1 MSTVR
6 DAACSFRIDHE
17 SFSAAFELSRWQKRL
32 CVLTFRGIAH
42 LDALIRVGSL
52 NIPTYNQASEL
63 RTSSVLMDSQ
73 VDVADFDGGD
83 ENISVCLR
91 IRQFTPDELSRNDK
105 LALTCSDGK
114 TVMVRGKLP
123 DRDDKDVSCSYALTC
138 ALTQTC
144 SQSEMFDRC
153 GIRDLLDSCV
163 NGYSSTVFAYGQ
175 TGSGK
180 TYTIVGPEQQVDA
193 LESRSS
199 DVDGIIARSVK
210 YLFRAIEKRSD
221 AVYRVECSYLELYNE
236 QVRDLVSG
244 TGDQLGVKFDPQK
257 NTFYVDKLSII
268 PCSSKRDVMRVFSRG
283 FKRTRVASHDLNSR
297 SNRSHCVFTV
307 YLHYEPN
314 GAKDD
319 AEKAVRSR
327 HGKISF
333 VDLAG
338 SERIKQTGAVGKTAK
353 ESGQINKSLF
363 TLGKVISV
371 LSDNKPGK
379 FVPYRDSKL
388 TMLLMDSIGGNA
400 KTLMI
405 ACCSPSDFH
414 LYESLR
420 CLEFASRT
428 KNIRNKP
435 VIQRDPTQNLIFEL
449 KREIKK
455 LREQNKQL
463 QGAVMSSLAAI
474 NSSQVNPNLAQPSNI
489 SRSSVS
495 TGAGSEPARRQAAV
509 QLHLFDSDSE
519 GDPETPAPFAKTAL
533 RPQPAKADRPQ
544 AEDEPANADL
554 ISRTQWFLQMHQDKP
569 QDTYEKLLF
578 DELKTLVAEYSVTRK
593 TGSLNPREGISSS
606 SSKLAAPSSFGTK
619 TQIKLESTDP
629 MQTHHQSTVKATN
642 RLDSKGWDPA
652 SALQQA
658 LQQRAA
664 ALQTSQRQQSSHG
677 FGHTPS
683 LKMHSDSRLDSSSE
697 DVLRRVVGPA
707 SSVGLSPPSS
717 HGMNHSKRFGHDS
730 SRQESV
736 SYNGGPSGSAA
747 IVTSVRPSTKYGSSS
762 ALFQRHKESDDSED
776 DFDLMMANDH
786 QRDQDSAL
794 QEIEQLKLELDR
806 ESANFQVSMRM
817 QQLHQVQQQQIL
829 HQQQQ
834 QILHQQRQQHKPSP
848 SLPLIAANRGSP
860 LRHDYG
866 PDAELP
872 RRRQHQRAS
881 QSISLSSST
890 AWPPSGHSPPL
901 SRLQTSSFQGRS
913 MEQLS
918 PQRLVRSETGAAE
931 KEGWKNRV
939 SKAEAA
945 IRYFLN
951 PVFALFIT
959 LQLVLR
965 RIIKESHG

>member
-1 MSTVR
+1 MALCTHSSDLAMDSLI
-6 DAACSFRIDHE
+6 DAADC
-17 SFSAAFELSRWQKRL
+17 
-32 CVLTFRGIAH
+32 
-42 LDALIRVGSL
+42 
-52 NIPTYNQASEL
+52 
-63 RTSSVLMDSQ
+63 
-73 VDVADFDGGD
+73 DGGD

-91 IRQFTPDELSRNDK
+91 IRQFTPDEISRHDK
-105 LALTCSDGK
+105 VALTCTDGK
-114 TVMVRGKLP
+114 TVTVRGKLP
-123 DRDDKDVSCSYALTC
+123 DRDDKDISCSYALTC

-144 SQSEMFDRC
+144 SQSEMFERC

-199 DVDGIIARSVK
+199 DVDGIIARAVK
-210 YLFRAIEKRSD
+210 YLFRSIEKRSD
-221 AVYRVECSYLELYNE
+221 SAYRVECSYLELYNE
-236 QVRDLVSG
+236 QVRDLVAG

-307 YLHYEPN
+307 HLHYEPI

-371 LSDNKPGK
+371 LADNKPGK

-474 NSSQVNPNLAQPSNI
+474 NSQPNPNPPQPSNL
-489 SRSSVS
+489 SRSSASLS
-495 TGAGSEPARRQAAV
+495 TNGESSRRQAAV
-509 QLHLFDSDSE
+509 KLHLFDSDSE
-519 GDPETPAPFAKTAL
+519 NDDATPVPFAKTTVRAPL
-533 RPQPAKADRPQ
+533 AKAVRPE
-544 AEDEPANADL
+544 AEDEPSSTDL

-593 TGSLNPREGISSS
+593 TSSLAPREGMPFP
-606 SSKLAAPSSFGTK
+606 SSKTVAPISSFGTK
-619 TQIKLESTDP
+619 SQLKMDSSSPIQALHRSNVES
-629 MQTHHQSTVKATN
+629 
-642 RLDSKGWDPA
+642 SKGPSVLDWDPA
-652 SALQQA
+652 ICLQQA

-664 ALQTSQRQQSSHG
+664 ATASMRQHGNVG
-677 FGHTPS
+677 FGHIPS
-683 LKMHSDSRLDSSSE
+683 SQKVRADSRLDSSPE
-697 DVLRRVVGPA
+697 EILRGPAASSMVSPPTSHGINKRFGQDPSRQDLTSRSGAPRQASAA
-707 SSVGLSPPSS
+707 SSVE
-717 HGMNHSKRFGHDS
+717 F
-730 SRQESV
+730 
-736 SYNGGPSGSAA
+736 
-747 IVTSVRPSTKYGSSS
+747 RPSTKHVAAADLSQPQY
-762 ALFQRHKESDDSED
+762 HCDDNED
-776 DFDLMMANDH
+776 DFDLMMADNQYDK
-786 QRDQDSAL
+786 DSAML
-794 QEIEQLKLELDR
+794 EIEQLKAELDR
-806 ESANFQVSMRM
+806 ESAVFQGSIRM
-817 QQLHQVQQQQIL
+817 QQLHQTQQQQAL
-829 HQQQQ
+829 YQQQQ
-834 QILHQQRQQHKPSP
+834 QQQHRKQTV
-848 SLPLIAANRGSP
+848 SLPLISENRGSP
-860 LRHDYG
+860 QRRQHG
-866 PDAELP
+866 FEAEP
-872 RRRQHQRAS
+872 SRRRQHQRAS
-881 QSISLSSST
+881 QSISLAST
-890 AWPPSGHSPPL
+890 AAWSPGAHSPPSL
-901 SRLQTSSFQGRS
+901 SRLQTSDFNGRS
-913 MEQLS
+913 MEQHGPS
-918 PQRLVRSETGAAE
+918 RLVRSETGAAE
-931 KEGWKNRV
+931 KQGWEKRV

-945 IRYFLN
+945 IRCVTVYWFVLIFLFGSH
-951 PVFALFIT
+951 V
-959 LQLVLR
+959 
-965 RIIKESHG
+965 IIKESHG

>member
-1 MSTVR
+1 
-6 DAACSFRIDHE
+6 
-17 SFSAAFELSRWQKRL
+17 
-32 CVLTFRGIAH
+32 
-42 LDALIRVGSL
+42 
-52 NIPTYNQASEL
+52 
-63 RTSSVLMDSQ
+63 MDS
-73 VDVADFDGGD
+73 VIEMGDGDGGD

-105 LALTCSDGK
+105 IALTCSDGR
-114 TVMVRGKLP
+114 TVTVRGKLP
-123 DRDDKDVSCSYALTC
+123 DRDDKDISCSYTLTC
-138 ALTQTC
+138 ALSQTC
-144 SQSEMFDRC
+144 TQSEVFERC
-153 GIRDLLDSCV
+153 GIRELLDSCV

-193 LESRSS
+193 LETRSS

-210 YLFRAIEKRSD
+210 YLFRAIEKRTD
-221 AVYRVECSYLELYNE
+221 ARYSVECTYLELYNE
-236 QVRDLVSG
+236 QVRDLVAG
-244 TGDQLGVKFDPQK
+244 TGEQLSVKFDPQK
-257 NTFYVDKLSII
+257 NSFYVEKLSII
-268 PCSSKRDVMRVFSRG
+268 PCASKRDVMRVFSRG

-307 YLHYEPN
+307 HLHYEPS

-371 LSDNKPGK
+371 LSDNKPNK

-414 LYESLR
+414 MYESLR

-474 NSSQVNPNLAQPSNI
+474 NSTQPNPNPTQPSNL

-495 TGAGSEPARRQAAV
+495 LGPGNEAPRRQAAL
-509 QLHLFDSDSE
+509 QLHLFDSESE
-519 GDPETPAPFAKTAL
+519 DDADTPVPFAKIAV
-533 RPQPAKADRPQ
+533 RPAPTKADQ
-544 AEDEPANADL
+544 GQTADEPANADL
-554 ISRTQWFLQMHQDKP
+554 ISRTQWFLQMHADKP

-593 TGSLNPREGISSS
+593 TSSINPREGMSSS
-606 SSKLAAPSSFGTK
+606 ASKLVAPISSFGMK
-619 TQIKLESTDP
+619 SHSKIDHSPSAIQL
-629 MQTHHQSTVKATN
+629 HHQSKVQQTSGQGS
-642 RLDSKGWDPA
+642 LGWDPTVA
-652 SALQQA
+652 MHQA
-658 LQQRAA
+658 FQQRAA
-664 ALQTSQRQQSSHG
+664 AATLQRQQSSHG

-683 LKMHSDSRLDSSSE
+683 SQKMQADSRQDSSPE
-697 DVLRRVVGPA
+697 ELVRNVLGTAALGGR
-707 SSVGLSPPSS
+707 SPPSS
-717 HGMNHSKRFGHDS
+717 HGLNLSKGFGQIA
-730 SRQESV
+730 SRQES
-736 SYNGGPSGSAA
+736 SSHTGGRRLGSAA
-747 IVTSVRPSTKYGSSS
+747 NGATVRPLTRNSPPASS
-762 ALFQRHKESDDSED
+762 LQRQYDED
-776 DFDLMMANDH
+776 DDEDEFDLMMGDN
-786 QRDQDSAL
+786 QYDQDSAL
-794 QEIEQLKLELDR
+794 LEIEQLKAELDR
-806 ESANFQVSMRM
+806 ESVAFQGSLRM
-817 QQLHQVQQQQIL
+817 QHLHQSQQQQLL

-834 QILHQQRQQHKPSP
+834 QQLKQPL
-848 SLPLIAANRGSP
+848 SLPLITDNRTSP
-860 LRHDYG
+860 QRREKG
-866 PDAELP
+866 PDAEHS
-872 RRRQHQRAS
+872 RRRHHQRAS
-881 QSISLSSST
+881 QSISLSSAA
-890 AWPPSGHSPPL
+890 AWPASAHSPPL
-901 SRLQTSSFQGRS
+901 SRLQTSNFQS
-913 MEQLS
+913 QSTEQHS

-931 KEGWKNRV
+931 KAGWKNRV

-945 IRYFLN
+945 IRYC
-951 PVFALFIT
+951 I
-959 LQLVLR
+959 
-965 RIIKESHG
+965 SC

>member
-1 MSTVR
+1 
-6 DAACSFRIDHE
+6 
-17 SFSAAFELSRWQKRL
+17 
-32 CVLTFRGIAH
+32 
-42 LDALIRVGSL
+42 
-52 NIPTYNQASEL
+52 
-63 RTSSVLMDSQ
+63 MDSLTEM
-73 VDVADFDGGD
+73 ADGDGGD

-91 IRQFTPDELSRNDK
+91 IRQFTADELSRHDK
-105 LALTCSDGK
+105 VALTCSDGR
-114 TVMVRGKLP
+114 TVTVRGKLP
-123 DRDDKDVSCSYALTC
+123 DRDDKDISCSYTLTC
-138 ALTQTC
+138 ALSQSCT
-144 SQSEMFDRC
+144 QSEMFERC
-153 GIRDLLDSCV
+153 GIRELLDSCV

-193 LESRSS
+193 LETRSS

-210 YLFRAIEKRSD
+210 YLFRAIEKRTD
-221 AVYRVECSYLELYNE
+221 ARYSVECSYLELYNE
-236 QVRDLVSG
+236 QVRDLVAG
-244 TGDQLGVKFDPQK
+244 TGDQLSVKFDPQK
-257 NTFYVDKLSII
+257 NSFYVEKLSII
-268 PCSSKRDVMRVFSRG
+268 PCASKKDVMRVFSRG

-307 YLHYEPN
+307 HLHYEPS

-371 LSDNKPGK
+371 LSDNKPNK

-474 NSSQVNPNLAQPSNI
+474 NSTQPNAQPTQPSNL

-495 TGAGSEPARRQAAV
+495 LGSGSEAPRRQAAV
-509 QLHLFDSDSE
+509 QLHLFDSHSEDDS
-519 GDPETPAPFAKTAL
+519 DTPVPFAKTAP
-533 RPQPAKADRPQ
+533 RPPPIKADKVQ
-544 AEDEPANADL
+544 TSDEPANADL
-554 ISRTQWFLQMHQDKP
+554 ISRTQWFLQMHADKP

-593 TGSLNPREGISSS
+593 TSSMNPREGMSSS
-606 SSKLAAPSSFGTK
+606 SSKLLSSFGVKSQAKVDTSP
-619 TQIKLESTDP
+619 Q
-629 MQTHHQSTVKATN
+629 MQLHQQ
-642 RLDSKGWDPA
+642 SKVQQSIGQGSLGWDPTVA
-652 SALQQA
+652 VHQA

-664 ALQTSQRQQSSHG
+664 AAALQRQQSSHG
-677 FGHTPS
+677 FGHTS
-683 LKMHSDSRLDSSSE
+683 SSQKMQVDCRQDSSPE
-697 DVLRRVVGPA
+697 ELVR
-707 SSVGLSPPSS
+707 SVIGTANLGGRSPPSS
-717 HGMNHSKRFGHDS
+717 HGLNKGFGQIP
-730 SRQESV
+730 SRQESS
-736 SYNGGPSGSAA
+736 SYNGGHRLGLAA
-747 IVTSVRPSTKYGSSS
+747 NIAPVRTLTKSTSS
-762 ALFQRHKESDDSED
+762 LQQQHED
-776 DFDLMMANDH
+776 DDDEDEFDLMMGDN
-786 QRDQDSAL
+786 QYDQDSAL
-794 QEIEQLKLELDR
+794 LEIEQLKAELDR
-806 ESANFQVSMRM
+806 ESVAFQGSLRM
-817 QQLHQVQQQQIL
+817 QQLHQTQQQQL
-829 HQQQQ
+829 LYQQQQ
-834 QILHQQRQQHKPSP
+834 PKQPL
-848 SLPLIAANRGSP
+848 SLPLITDYRGSP
-860 LRHDYG
+860 QRRDKRS
-866 PDAELP
+866 DAEHS
-872 RRRQHQRAS
+872 RRRHHQRAS
-881 QSISLSSST
+881 QSISLSSSA
-890 AWPPSGHSPPL
+890 AWPASAHSPPL
-901 SRLQTSSFQGRS
+901 SRLQTSNFQS
-913 MEQLS
+913 HSTEQHS

-939 SKAEAA
+939 NKAEAA
-945 IRYFLN
+945 IRYGISCFL
-951 PVFALFIT
+951 PICIFC
-959 LQLVLR
+959 
-965 RIIKESHG
+965 

>member
-1 MSTVR
+1 MDPLI
-6 DAACSFRIDHE
+6 DAADC
-17 SFSAAFELSRWQKRL
+17 
-32 CVLTFRGIAH
+32 
-42 LDALIRVGSL
+42 
-52 NIPTYNQASEL
+52 
-63 RTSSVLMDSQ
+63 
-73 VDVADFDGGD
+73 DGGD

-91 IRQFTPDELSRNDK
+91 IRQFTGDEISRHDK
-105 LALTCSDGK
+105 VALTCTDGR
-114 TVMVRGKLP
+114 TVTVRGKLP
-123 DRDDKDVSCSYALTC
+123 DRDDKEISCSYALTC

-199 DVDGIIARSVK
+199 DVDGIIARAVK

-221 AVYRVECSYLELYNE
+221 AKYRVECSYLELYNE
-236 QVRDLVSG
+236 QVRDLVAG

-268 PCSSKRDVMRVFSRG
+268 PCENKRDVMRVFSRG

-307 YLHYEPN
+307 HLHCEPTT
-314 GAKDD
+314 ALDD

-474 NSSQVNPNLAQPSNI
+474 NSSQPNPNPLQPSNV
-489 SRSSVS
+489 SRTSVS
-495 TGAGSEPARRQAAV
+495 LSASSEPTRRQAAV
-509 QLHLFDSDSE
+509 HLHLFDSDSE
-519 GDPETPAPFAKTAL
+519 NDADTPAPFAKTAVKPPPSKAERE
-533 RPQPAKADRPQ
+533 RPR

-593 TGSLNPREGISSS
+593 TSVPNREGMPFSSSQVVAPISSVGAKS
-606 SSKLAAPSSFGTK
+606 QLEFSAPI
-619 TQIKLESTDP
+619 QP
-629 MQTHHQSTVKATN
+629 QSYYVGNQKN
-642 RLDSKGWDPA
+642 GSGGLGWDPDVHLQE
-652 SALQQA
+652 ALR
-658 LQQRAA
+658 QRAA
-664 ALQTSQRQQSSHG
+664 SSASQRQQG
-677 FGHTPS
+677 NFVFGHIS
-683 LKMHSDSRLDSSSE
+683 SSQKMNANSRLDSSPE
-697 DVLRRVVGPA
+697 ENVRTAATVER
-707 SSVGLSPPSS
+707 SPPSS
-717 HGMNHSKRFGHDS
+717 HGLNKRFGQDPSRHELS
-730 SRQESV
+730 SHGGLSRMV
-736 SYNGGPSGSAA
+736 SASRSAA
-747 IVTSVRPSTKYGSSS
+747 GSSS
-762 ALFQRHKESDDSED
+762 AKHGQTDVSLQPQYRYDENED
-776 DFDLMMANDH
+776 DFDLMMAGNQYDK
-786 QRDQDSAL
+786 DSAL
-794 QEIEQLKLELDR
+794 LEIEQLKAELDR
-806 ESANFQVSMRM
+806 ESAAFQGSIRI
-817 QQLHQVQQQQIL
+817 QQLHLTQQQQL
-829 HQQQQ
+829 LFQQQQ
-834 QILHQQRQQHKPSP
+834 QQQHRKQAPL
-848 SLPLIAANRGSP
+848 LPLISENRGSP
-860 LRHDYG
+860 QRRDHGLE
-866 PDAELP
+866 AEP
-872 RRRQHQRAS
+872 SRRRQHQRAS
-881 QSISLSSST
+881 HSISLSSAT
-890 AWPPSGHSPPL
+890 AWAPSSHSPPQ
-901 SRLQTSSFQGRS
+901 SRLQTSNFQSRG
-913 MEQLS
+913 MEQHGH
-918 PQRLVRSETGAAE
+918 QRLVRSETGAAE

-939 SKAEAA
+939 NKAEAA
-945 IRYFLN
+945 IRYG
-951 PVFALFIT
+951 VFFVLLFVT
-959 LQLVLR
+959 GYPGSPQLLR
-965 RIIKESHG
+965 NHMAEMSNWFGGK

>member
-1 MSTVR
+1 MTSV
-6 DAACSFRIDHE
+6 ID
-17 SFSAAFELSRWQKRL
+17 L
-32 CVLTFRGIAH
+32 
-42 LDALIRVGSL
+42 
-52 NIPTYNQASEL
+52 
-63 RTSSVLMDSQ
+63 
-73 VDVADFDGGD
+73 VDCDGGD

-91 IRQFTPDELSRNDK
+91 IRPFTSDEIARNDK
-105 LALTCSDGK
+105 VALTCSDGR
-114 TVMVRGKLP
+114 TVTVRGKLP
-123 DRDDKDVSCSYALTC
+123 DRDDKDISCSYMLTC

-144 SQSEMFDRC
+144 SQSEMFERC

-199 DVDGIIARSVK
+199 DVDGIVARAVK
-210 YLFRAIEKRSD
+210 YLFRSIEKKCD

-236 QVRDLVSG
+236 QVRDLAAG

-257 NTFYVDKLSII
+257 NTFYVEKLSII
-268 PCSSKRDVMRVFSRG
+268 PCANKRDVMRVFSRG

-307 YLHYEPN
+307 HLHYEPN
-314 GAKDD
+314 GSKDD

-338 SERIKQTGAVGKTAK
+338 SERIKQTGAIGKTAK

-363 TLGKVISV
+363 SLGKVISV

-474 NSSQVNPNLAQPSNI
+474 NSQPPNSLQPSN
-489 SRSSVS
+489 SRSSASLV
-495 TGAGSEPARRQAAV
+495 AGGEPPRRQAAV
-509 QLHLFDSDSE
+509 QLHLFDSDS
-519 GDPETPAPFAKTAL
+519 GDSVETPAPLAKSLL
-533 RPQPAKADRPQ
+533 RPPLLQVERPPAG
-544 AEDEPANADL
+544 DEPANADL

-578 DELKTLVAEYSVTRK
+578 DELKSLVAEYSVTRK
-593 TGSLNPREGISSS
+593 TSTSTLNVREGSSLT
-606 SSKLAAPSSFGTK
+606 SSKHVPTNSFGTK
-619 TQIKLESTDP
+619 SQSFINSSTP
-629 MQTHHQSTVKATN
+629 MQAYHQNQLQTTD
-642 RLDSKGWDPA
+642 RIGWDPTI
-652 SALQQA
+652 ALQERLA
-658 LQQRAA
+658 
-664 ALQTSQRQQSSHG
+664 TSSSHRQQISHG

-683 LKMHSDSRLDSSSE
+683 SLKLHSDSRMDSSPE
-697 DVLRRVVGPA
+697 DMLRRAAGLA
-707 SSVGLSPPSS
+707 SSGRHSPSSS
-717 HGMNHSKRFGHDS
+717 HGVSVTKRFGQDPSHFESASHNTGPRQGPGTIVAPARPLLQHRS
-730 SRQESV
+730 SV
-736 SYNGGPSGSAA
+736 ATIP
-747 IVTSVRPSTKYGSSS
+747 
-762 ALFQRHKESDDSED
+762 LLESDVNDD
-776 DFDLMMANDH
+776 DFDLMMADN
-786 QRDQDSAL
+786 QYDQHSAL
-794 QEIEQLKLELDR
+794 LEIEQLKAELDR
-806 ESANFQVSMRM
+806 ESAAFQGSLRM
-817 QQLHQVQQQQIL
+817 QQLHQAQQQRANQQQQHNQKL
-829 HQQQQ
+829 P
-834 QILHQQRQQHKPSP
+834 L
-848 SLPLIAANRGSP
+848 SLPQIADKRGSP
-860 LRHDYG
+860 QRRDVG
-866 PDAELP
+866 PDADPP

-881 QSISLSSST
+881 QSISLSST
-890 AWPPSGHSPPL
+890 AAWPPTALSPPR
-901 SRLQTSSFQGRS
+901 SRLQTSNLQSRS
-913 MEQLS
+913 MEHHN
-918 PQRLVRSETGAAE
+918 PHRLVRSETGAAE

-939 SKAEAA
+939 NKAEAA
-945 IRYFLN
+945 IRY
-951 PVFALFIT
+951 AL
-959 LQLVLR
+959 LW
-965 RIIKESHG
+965 

>member
-1 MSTVR
+1 
-6 DAACSFRIDHE
+6 
-17 SFSAAFELSRWQKRL
+17 
-32 CVLTFRGIAH
+32 
-42 LDALIRVGSL
+42 
-52 NIPTYNQASEL
+52 
-63 RTSSVLMDSQ
+63 MDSLI
-73 VDVADFDGGD
+73 DVIDCDGGD

-91 IRQFTPDELSRNDK
+91 IRQFTADEIARNDK
-105 LALTCSDGK
+105 VALTCSDGR
-114 TVMVRGKLP
+114 TVTVRGKLP
-123 DRDDKDVSCSYALTC
+123 DREDKDISCSYTLTC
-138 ALTQTC
+138 ALSQTC

-199 DVDGIIARSVK
+199 DVDGIIARAVK
-210 YLFRAIEKRSD
+210 YLFRTIEKKSD

-236 QVRDLVSG
+236 QVRDLVTG

-257 NTFYVDKLSII
+257 NTFYVDKLNII
-268 PCSSKRDVMRVFSRG
+268 PCANKRDVMRVFSRG

-307 YLHYEPN
+307 HLHYEPN
-314 GAKDD
+314 GAKDE

-474 NSSQVNPNLAQPSNI
+474 NSTQVQQQPLQPSSI
-489 SRSSVS
+489 SRSSAS
-495 TGAGSEPARRQAAV
+495 LGAGFDPTRRLAAV

-519 GDPETPAPFAKTAL
+519 NDAETPVPFVKSSL
-533 RPQPAKADRPQ
+533 RLPPSKAERSH
-544 AEDEPANADL
+544 AEDDHSNADL

-578 DELKTLVAEYSVTRK
+578 DELKSLVAEYSVTRK
-593 TGSLNPREGISSS
+593 TNSLNPRDQMSFASSKQAALISSFGTRIQINIDSS
-606 SSKLAAPSSFGTK
+606 SSKQA
-619 TQIKLESTDP
+619 Q
-629 MQTHHQSTVKATN
+629 HQSMLQPCSRIGQDHSATLHQ
-642 RLDSKGWDPA
+642 RPAVDS
-652 SALQQA
+652 SH
-658 LQQRAA
+658 RH
-664 ALQTSQRQQSSHG
+664 QSSHA
-677 FGHTPS
+677 FGHSPPAS
-683 LKMHSDSRLDSSSE
+683 QKIHPGSVMDSSPHE
-697 DVLRRVVGPA
+697 IVRRVVSPSTTGGR
-707 SSVGLSPPSS
+707 SVTCSNGVNVLNRFVQDPSRSEMFS
-717 HGMNHSKRFGHDS
+717 HSTG
-730 SRQESV
+730 SR
-736 SYNGGPSGSAA
+736 PGSNA
-747 IVTSVRPSTKYGSSS
+747 IISSVRPSIQHDYSAVTFQHHHDDNNNEDDIDNMMASNQYDQHS
-762 ALFQRHKESDDSED
+762 AL
-776 DFDLMMANDH
+776 L
-786 QRDQDSAL
+786 
-794 QEIEQLKLELDR
+794 EIEQLKAELDR
-806 ESANFQVSMRM
+806 ESAAFQGSLRM
-817 QQLHQVQQQQIL
+817 QQLHRVQQQQVSHH
-829 HQQQQ
+829 HQ
-834 QILHQQRQQHKPSP
+834 HQKLPL
-848 SLPLIAANRGSP
+848 SLPLIGENRGSP
-860 LRHDYG
+860 QRRDLG
-866 PDAELP
+866 SEVEPP
-872 RRRQHQRAS
+872 KRRQHQRAS
-881 QSISLSSST
+881 QSISLSST
-890 AWPPSGHSPPL
+890 AAWPAKAHSPPL
-901 SRLQTSSFQGRS
+901 SRLQSSNIQSRGVEHRN
-913 MEQLS
+913 

-945 IRYFLN
+945 IRYTFL
-951 PVFALFIT
+951 PFIAFF
-959 LQLVLR
+959 QLSPCLPL
-965 RIIKESHG
+965 